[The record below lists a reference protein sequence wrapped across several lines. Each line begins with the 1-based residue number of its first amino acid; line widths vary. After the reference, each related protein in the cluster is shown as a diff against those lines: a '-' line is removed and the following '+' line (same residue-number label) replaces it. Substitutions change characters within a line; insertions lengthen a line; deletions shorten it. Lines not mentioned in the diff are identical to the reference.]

1 MESMFYSWD
10 DFKSDIKAIVAQI
23 SQSGWMPDFVV
34 GVKRGGLVPATL
46 ISHYMGIPLLVSS
59 CQIRDGKNVVELIE
73 VDESLKDKRLLIVDD
88 ICDEGLT
95 LTKVCQTLKDHNINN
110 FKTCS
115 VFFNIR
121 QSFSVDYKAKK
132 IDRDRDKY
140 WVVFPWEL

>member
-1 MESMFYSWD
+1 MESIFYSWD
-10 DFKSDIKAIVAQI
+10 EFKSDIKAIVAEI
-23 SQSGWMPDFVV
+23 SRSEWMPDFVV

-46 ISHYMGIPLLVSS
+46 ISHYMNIPLLVSS

-73 VDESLKDKRLLIVDD
+73 VDDSLKDKRLLIVDD

-95 LTKVCQTLKDHNINN
+95 LTKVCQALKDHNINN

-121 QSFSVDYKAKK
+121 QNFLVDYKARK